1 MYNQNKMRSCSKTVI
16 AQENI
21 KQIDFETKVTYFTKI
36 GMVCKTT
43 GSQKINVFQ
52 IPCEYLYN

>member
-36 GMVCKTT
+36 GMVCR
-43 GSQKINVFQ
+43 SQKINAFQ